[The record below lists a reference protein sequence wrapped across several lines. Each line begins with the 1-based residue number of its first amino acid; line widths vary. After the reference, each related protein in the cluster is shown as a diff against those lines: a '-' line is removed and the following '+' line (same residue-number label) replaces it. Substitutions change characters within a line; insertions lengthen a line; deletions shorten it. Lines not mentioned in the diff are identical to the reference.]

1 MWKKGGKRKKSSWYS
16 IALDLEKEENPFV
29 LIVYFEINLTRL
41 SDFVMVKRIEETHAD
56 DIIKY
61 LEKRGNREEVK

>member
-1 MWKKGGKRKKSSWYS
+1 MIFNSLRLRK
-16 IALDLEKEENPFV
+16 KEENPFV

>member
-1 MWKKGGKRKKSSWYS
+1 MKKGGKRKKSSWYS
-16 IALDLEKEENPFV
+16 IALDLEKKEENPFV

-61 LEKRGNREEVK
+61 LENRGNREEVK

>member
-1 MWKKGGKRKKSSWYS
+1 MKKGGKRKKSSWYS